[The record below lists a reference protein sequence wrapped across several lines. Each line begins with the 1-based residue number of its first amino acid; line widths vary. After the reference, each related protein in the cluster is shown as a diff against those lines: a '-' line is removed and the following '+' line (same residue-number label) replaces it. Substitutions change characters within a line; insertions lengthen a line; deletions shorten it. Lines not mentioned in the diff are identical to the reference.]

1 MADRVEENVISENS
15 SDSETLNS
23 SSESNIGF
31 ADSLDTNAND
41 KENAKSKAGWAG
53 GMAKHLRKNWVI
65 YTFFLIPIAYYI
77 VFRYIPM
84 FGNIIAFR
92 KYSAGGNIFGSQW
105 SGFKY
110 FKQFLGDPAF
120 RRAFKNTLFL
130 NFAYLLVRFPLTLI
144 FALLLNEI
152 KWVPW
157 KKFVQTVSYLPHFI
171 SMVIVAGMIKEL
183 LSTSGPINT
192 FLTTIGA
199 QAIEFIAL
207 PQWFPTIF
215 VASGIWQG
223 LGWGSILYLAAIAG
237 INPELYEA
245 AKVDGANHFQQVIH
259 VTIPCILP
267 TITTLLIL
275 DIGGMVGSGA
285 AFEKVFLLYNP
296 MTYETS
302 DIVSTYVYRMGVYS
316 GNYSYAT
323 AVGLFEGVL
332 NLILLT
338 VANFTSKKVAG
349 ESLW

>member
-1 MADRVEENVISENS
+1 MTNEDSKIEVTESMEETTALSEN
-15 SDSETLNS
+15 E
-23 SSESNIGF
+23 SSENKPKKNRNDGF
-31 ADSLDTNAND
+31 WRHM
-41 KENAKSKAGWAG
+41 K
-53 GMAKHLRKNWVI
+53 KNWI
-65 YTFFLIPIAYYI
+65 LYTFLIIPVVYYV

-120 RRAFKNTLFL
+120 RRAFGNTLIL
-130 NFAYLLVRFPLTLI
+130 NFSYLVVRFPLTLI

-152 KWVPW
+152 KWLPW

-171 SMVIVAGMIKEL
+171 SMVIVAGMIKEV
-183 LSTSGPINT
+183 LSTSGPINS
-192 FLTTIGA
+192 FLVSIGQ

-207 PQWFPTIF
+207 PEWFPTIF

-245 AKVDGANHFQQVIH
+245 AKVDGATHLQQVLHI
-259 VTIPCILP
+259 TIPCILP

-323 AVGLFEGVL
+323 AVGLFEGLL

-338 VANFTSKKVAG
+338 VANFASKKVAG

>member
-1 MADRVEENVISENS
+1 MSINSSENNT
-15 SDSETLNS
+15 EEKAKEEKAT
-23 SSESNIGF
+23 EQKPKKNI
-31 ADSLDTNAND
+31 NASAWMKD
-41 KENAKSKAGWAG
+41 MG
-53 GMAKHLRKNWVI
+53 KHLRKNWVI
-65 YTFFLIPIAYYI
+65 YTFLIIPVAYYI
-77 VFRYIPM
+77 VFRYLPM

-92 KYSAGGNIFGSQW
+92 KYVAGGNIFGEQW

-120 RRAFKNTLFL
+120 RKAFRNTLIL
-130 NFAYLLVRFPLTLI
+130 NFSYLVVRFPLTLI

-152 KWVPW
+152 KWIPW

-183 LSTSGPINT
+183 LSTSGPINSLLVE
-192 FLTTIGA
+192 FGQKA
-199 QAIEFIAL
+199 VEFIAL

-245 AKVDGANHFQQVIH
+245 AKVDGASHFQQVLH

-275 DIGGMVGSGA
+275 DIGGMVGSGG

-302 DIVSTYVYRMGVYS
+302 DIVSTYVYRMGVNS

-323 AVGLFEGVL
+323 AVGLFEGLL

-338 VANFTSKKVAG
+338 AANFSSKKISG

>member
-1 MADRVEENVISENS
+1 MTNEDSKIEVTESMEETTALSEN
-15 SDSETLNS
+15 E
-23 SSESNIGF
+23 SSENKPKKNRNDGF
-31 ADSLDTNAND
+31 WRHM
-41 KENAKSKAGWAG
+41 K
-53 GMAKHLRKNWVI
+53 KNWI
-65 YTFFLIPIAYYI
+65 LYTFLIIPVVYYV

-120 RRAFKNTLFL
+120 RRAFGNTLIL
-130 NFAYLLVRFPLTLI
+130 NFSYLVVRFPLTLI

-152 KWVPW
+152 KWLPW

-171 SMVIVAGMIKEL
+171 SMVIVAGMIKEV
-183 LSTSGPINT
+183 LSTSGPINS
-192 FLTTIGA
+192 FLVSIGQ

-207 PQWFPTIF
+207 PEWFPTIF

-245 AKVDGANHFQQVIH
+245 AKVDGATHFQQVIH

-323 AVGLFEGVL
+323 AVGLFEGLL

>member
-1 MADRVEENVISENS
+1 MASKDQVISINDNS
-15 SDSETLNS
+15 KKQKQSFGDW
-23 SSESNIGF
+23 
-31 ADSLDTNAND
+31 
-41 KENAKSKAGWAG
+41 SK

-65 YTFFLIPIAYYI
+65 YTFLIIPVVYYI
-77 VFRYIPM
+77 IFRYIPM

-120 RRAFKNTLFL
+120 RKAFRNTLVL
-130 NFAYLLVRFPLTLI
+130 NFAYLAFRFPLTLI

-152 KWVPW
+152 KWTPW

-192 FLTTIGA
+192 FLVNLGQ

-207 PQWFPTIF
+207 PEWFPTIF

-245 AKVDGANHFQQVIH
+245 AKVDGANHLQQVLH

-275 DIGGMVGSGA
+275 DIGGMVGSGG

-302 DIVSTYVYRMGVYS
+302 DIVSTYVYRKGVFS

-338 VANFTSKKVAG
+338 VANFTSKKVAD
-349 ESLW
+349 ESLF

>member
-1 MADRVEENVISENS
+1 MTNEDSKIEVTESIEETTALSENES
-15 SDSETLNS
+15 SDNKPKKNS
-23 SSESNIGF
+23 GDGF
-31 ADSLDTNAND
+31 WRHM
-41 KENAKSKAGWAG
+41 K
-53 GMAKHLRKNWVI
+53 KNWI
-65 YTFFLIPIAYYI
+65 LYTFLIIPVVYYV

-110 FKQFLGDPAF
+110 FRQFLGDPAF
-120 RRAFKNTLFL
+120 RRAFGNTLIL
-130 NFAYLLVRFPLTLI
+130 NFSYLVVRFPLTLI

-152 KWVPW
+152 KWLPW

-171 SMVIVAGMIKEL
+171 SMVIVAGMIKEV
-183 LSTSGPINT
+183 LSTSGPINS
-192 FLTTIGA
+192 FLVSIGQ

-207 PQWFPTIF
+207 PEWFPTIF

-245 AKVDGANHFQQVIH
+245 AKVDGATHFQQVLHI
-259 VTIPCILP
+259 TIPCILP

-323 AVGLFEGVL
+323 AVGLFEGLL